1 MFDRIGNKM
10 GTHLSC
16 SFLISSTTS
25 PSSSSLSRLLFWSIL
40 QSVLKMDEYL
50 WPPEEDPGGKCSK
63 VVVVAKQLDQRN
75 QSGRGAS
82 NHDGNADTSDDKE
95 NLGDKVNG
103 DIDDGKNDNAYNVEA
118 SYFGTLL

>member
-1 MFDRIGNKM
+1 MKIN
-10 GTHLSC
+10 
-16 SFLISSTTS
+16 
-25 PSSSSLSRLLFWSIL
+25 W
-40 QSVLKMDEYL
+40 YL

-63 VVVVAKQLDQRN
+63 VVVVAEQLDQRN

-103 DIDDGKNDNAYNVEA
+103 DIDDGKNDNAYSSLLLWNPVIDKDISKGGSVEGRGQHLT
-118 SYFGTLL
+118 SL